1 MDEDIRR
8 PFMTGVVVLA
18 VILVLIGG
26 FVIWRHDPKAELTVT
41 SIPNDL
47 TLTLDGQQIANNGKL
62 DVRPGTHT
70 LTGTRDGFQSYSQT
84 FDVRGKDPISA
95 KVYLYANGPV
105 GVAWGKNNPE
115 QVREAE
121 AEAGRRYDEIQRRL
135 ELKYPILAQLPYIGP
150 GFKATYEGSKSD
162 PKNPEAISV
171 RILLFLPDGKE
182 KALQWITAS
191 GWDPA
196 SLDIIYTTK

>member
-1 MDEDIRR
+1 MEEDTRR
-8 PFMTGVVVLA
+8 PFVTGVVVLA

-47 TLTLDGQQIANNGKL
+47 TLTLDGQQIANNGKI

-70 LTGTRDGFQSYSQT
+70 LTGTREGFQSYTQT

-105 GVAWGKNNPE
+105 GVAWGENNPE
-115 QVREAE
+115 QAREAE
-121 AEAGRRYDEIQRRL
+121 AEAGRRYDEVQRRL

-150 GFKATYEGSKSD
+150 GFKATYEGSRSD

-171 RILLFLPDGKE
+171 RIRVFLPDGKE
-182 KALQWITAS
+182 KALKWITAS